1 MSVEDSTDR
10 DSMKFVNSHNP
21 IMQRGLVKNESK
33 INILTPLFSKSHSQ
47 VQL

>member
-21 IMQRGLVKNESK
+21 IMQGLVRNESK
-33 INILTPLFSKSHSQ
+33 INIVTPLFSNSHS
-47 VQL
+47 